1 MMITKEDYEKWDKST
16 IVSAEDIA
24 FIKDFNRQLKE
35 KEKSNHKKNEEVT
48 Q

>member
-1 MMITKEDYEKWDKST
+1 MTTKEDYEKWDKST
-16 IVSAEDIA
+16 TVSAEDMA

-35 KEKSNHKKNEEVT
+35 KEKSNHKNEEVT